1 MILDTGHTI
10 TWTEGGR
17 KTLETLKQP
26 FKKIV
31 IVGKNLVPQSSMW
44 QWHILY
50 PKSMTQLV
58 SESVILWQ
66 RTVEGGS
73 CFLPPQPSWAKLW
86 RKTRHKT
93 ESSQKSTMFPTKRAK
108 KKTVTRLSILRECR
122 VTWTVSARESL
133 CLQNT
138 NCWEARPDTCK
149 AVSSISELY
158 SEHSRQT
165 ELSELEN
172 V

>member
-1 MILDTGHTI
+1 
-10 TWTEGGR
+10 
-17 KTLETLKQP
+17 
-26 FKKIV
+26 
-31 IVGKNLVPQSSMW
+31 MW

-122 VTWTVSARESL
+122 VTWTVSGPRVSVSAKHKLLRSSARHLQSSEWHQWTVQWTLQANWAEWARECLVRIKFSL
-133 CLQNT
+133 SFLLFDKEMLQ
-138 NCWEARPDTCK
+138 RFRK
-149 AVSSISELY
+149 VSGSEL
-158 SEHSRQT
+158 
-165 ELSELEN
+165 L
-172 V
+172 